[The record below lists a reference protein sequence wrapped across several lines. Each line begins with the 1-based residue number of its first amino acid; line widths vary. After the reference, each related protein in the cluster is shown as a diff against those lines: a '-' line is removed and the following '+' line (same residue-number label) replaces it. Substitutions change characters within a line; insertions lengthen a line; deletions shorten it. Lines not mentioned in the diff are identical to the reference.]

1 MSNQISNKLTIMR
14 KKMLICLFA
23 TGVAACTMYSCQKE
37 TPAPQ
42 AEIFA
47 SIDGYQVTFSP
58 QVTDASTYS
67 WDFGD
72 GSALVTD
79 LNPVHIYESFGDYPV
94 TLTVKGDGGQTTV
107 CKTVTIAATSIKDL
121 LTGGIKASN
130 GKTWILSTAYVPG
143 KDGGGPVLN
152 ALPVNLPSTENVL
165 TMFGLGAEYD
175 NEYTFYFD
183 GKYKMDL
190 KNGKALAGAV
200 YGVATQTVVGS
211 PSYDVGLCAASYTVP
226 TNSTW
231 TAHTENFVVDAI
243 TDPNTTAIPPVHGN
257 VNFSEKKWISFS
269 SGAFFG
275 ILDFPST
282 PKIVIKEISPD
293 KMNVAIFLCGYG
305 YSEAYVTLPT
315 NILHLTFIKKP

>member
-1 MSNQISNKLTIMR
+1 MRMKTFFYLIAIS
-14 KKMLICLFA
+14 FA
-23 TGVAACTMYSCQKE
+23 TSVMYSCKKD

-47 SIDGYQVTFSP
+47 TIDGYKVTFSP
-58 QVTDASTYS
+58 QVTDATTYS
-67 WDFGD
+67 WNFGD
-72 GSALVTD
+72 GSASSTE
-79 LNPVHIYESFGDYPV
+79 LNPVHTYESFGDYQV
-94 TLTVKGDGGQTTV
+94 SLTVNGEGGQAITT
-107 CKTVTIAATSIKDL
+107 KTMTIAATSIKDL

-152 ALPVNLPSTENVL
+152 ALPVNLPSAENVL

-211 PSYDVGLCAASYTVP
+211 PSYDVGLCAASYTLP
-226 TNSTW
+226 ASSTW

-243 TDPNTTAIPPVHGN
+243 TDPNTTDVPPVHGN
-257 VNFSEKKWISFS
+257 VTFSGKNWISFS

-293 KMNVAIFLCGYG
+293 KMNVAMFLCGYG